1 MEKIYNK
8 LVRDKIPEIIEN
20 DGEKPI
26 VRVLNDNEYKKELE
40 KKLKEEYE
48 EFLIA
53 EKKSERLEELAD
65 MLEVIRTL
73 ALLEDEDIQFIID
86 IMDKKR
92 EKRGGFTKKLFL
104 EKTTIK
110 WNSPKS

>member
-92 EKRGGFTKKLFL
+92 EKRGGFTKKIFL
-104 EKTTIK
+104 EKTKIK
-110 WNSPKS
+110 

>member
-20 DGEKPI
+20 DGETPV

-48 EFLIA
+48 EVLLA
-53 EKKSERLEELAD
+53 KDKKERLEELAD

-73 ALLEDEDIQFIID
+73 ALLEDEDIQSVIN

-92 EKRGGFTKKLFL
+92 EKIGGLTKKLFL
-104 EKTTIK
+104 EKTIK
-110 WNSPKS
+110 

>member
-1 MEKIYNK
+1 M
-8 LVRDKIPEIIEN
+8 
-20 DGEKPI
+20 
-26 VRVLNDNEYKKELE
+26 
-40 KKLKEEYE
+40 KEEYE

-110 WNSPKS
+110 

>member
-1 MEKIYNK
+1 M
-8 LVRDKIPEIIEN
+8 
-20 DGEKPI
+20 
-26 VRVLNDNEYKKELE
+26 
-40 KKLKEEYE
+40 KEEYE

-92 EKRGGFTKKLFL
+92 ENRGGFTKKIFL
-104 EKTTIK
+104 EKTKIK
-110 WNSPKS
+110 

>member
-26 VRVLNDNEYKKELE
+26 LRVLNDNEYKKELE

-73 ALLEDEDIQFIID
+73 ALLEDEDIQSVIN

-104 EKTTIK
+104 EKTIK
-110 WNSPKS
+110 

>member
-20 DGEKPI
+20 DGETPV

-48 EFLIA
+48 EVLLA
-53 EKKSERLEELAD
+53 KDKKERLEELAD
-65 MLEVIRTL
+65 MLEVIRML
-73 ALLEDEDIQFIID
+73 ALLEDEDIQSVIN
-86 IMDKKR
+86 IMDRKR

-104 EKTTIK
+104 EKTIK
-110 WNSPKS
+110 

>member
-20 DGEKPI
+20 DGETPV

-48 EFLIA
+48 EVLLA
-53 EKKSERLEELAD
+53 KEKKERLEELAD

-73 ALLEDEDIQFIID
+73 ALLEDEDIQSVIN

-104 EKTTIK
+104 EKTIK
-110 WNSPKS
+110 

>member
-53 EKKSERLEELAD
+53 EKNQKD
-65 MLEVIRTL
+65 
-73 ALLEDEDIQFIID
+73 
-86 IMDKKR
+86 
-92 EKRGGFTKKLFL
+92 
-104 EKTTIK
+104 
-110 WNSPKS
+110 

>member
-92 EKRGGFTKKLFL
+92 EKKGGFTKKLFL
-104 EKTTIK
+104 EKTKIK
-110 WNSPKS
+110 

>member
-20 DGEKPI
+20 DGKTPV

-48 EFLIA
+48 EVLLA
-53 EKKSERLEELAD
+53 KDKKERLEELAD

-73 ALLEDEDIQFIID
+73 ALLEDEDIQSVIN

-92 EKRGGFTKKLFL
+92 GKRGGFTKKLFL
-104 EKTTIK
+104 EKTIK
-110 WNSPKS
+110 

>member
-1 MEKIYNK
+1 MKKIYNK

-20 DGEKPI
+20 DGETPV

-48 EFLIA
+48 EVLLA
-53 EKKSERLEELAD
+53 KDKKERLEELAD

-73 ALLEDEDIQFIID
+73 ALLEDEDIQSVIN

-104 EKTTIK
+104 EKTIK
-110 WNSPKS
+110 

>member
-104 EKTTIK
+104 EKTKIK
-110 WNSPKS
+110 

>member
-1 MEKIYNK
+1 M
-8 LVRDKIPEIIEN
+8 
-20 DGEKPI
+20 
-26 VRVLNDNEYKKELE
+26 
-40 KKLKEEYE
+40 KEEYE

-104 EKTTIK
+104 EKTKIK
-110 WNSPKS
+110 

>member
-20 DGEKPI
+20 DGETPV

-48 EFLIA
+48 EVLLA
-53 EKKSERLEELAD
+53 KDKKERLEELAD

-73 ALLEDEDIQFIID
+73 ALLEDEDIQSVIN

-92 EKRGGFTKKLFL
+92 KKRGGFTKKLFL
-104 EKTTIK
+104 EKTIK
-110 WNSPKS
+110 

>member
-20 DGEKPI
+20 DGETPI

-48 EFLIA
+48 EVLLA
-53 EKKSERLEELAD
+53 KDKKERLEELAD

-73 ALLEDEDIQFIID
+73 ALLEDEDIQSVIN

-92 EKRGGFTKKLFL
+92 EKRGGFTKKIFL
-104 EKTTIK
+104 EKTIK
-110 WNSPKS
+110 

>member
-20 DGEKPI
+20 DGETPV

-48 EFLIA
+48 EVLLA
-53 EKKSERLEELAD
+53 KDKKERLEELAD
-65 MLEVIRTL
+65 MLEVIRMI
-73 ALLEDEDIQFIID
+73 ALLEDEDIQSVIN

-92 EKRGGFTKKLFL
+92 KKRGGFTKKLFL
-104 EKTTIK
+104 EKTIK
-110 WNSPKS
+110 

>member
-1 MEKIYNK
+1 MERVYNK
-8 LVRDKIPEIIEN
+8 LVRDKIPNIIEEK
-20 DGEKPI
+20 GETPVIK
-26 VRVLNDNEYKKELE
+26 VLNENDYKKELE

-48 EFLIA
+48 EVLLA
-53 EKKSERLEELAD
+53 KDKKERLEELAD

-73 ALLEDEDIQFIID
+73 ALLEDEDIQSVIN

-104 EKTTIK
+104 EKTIK
-110 WNSPKS
+110 

>member
-20 DGEKPI
+20 DGETPI

-40 KKLKEEYE
+40 KKLKEE
-48 EFLIA
+48 
-53 EKKSERLEELAD
+53 
-65 MLEVIRTL
+65 
-73 ALLEDEDIQFIID
+73 DEDIQSVIN

-104 EKTTIK
+104 EKTIK
-110 WNSPKS
+110 

>member
-20 DGEKPI
+20 DGETPV

-48 EFLIA
+48 EVLLA
-53 EKKSERLEELAD
+53 KDKKERLEELAD
-65 MLEVIRTL
+65 MLEVIRMI
-73 ALLEDEDIQFIID
+73 ALLEDEDIQ
-86 IMDKKR
+86 
-92 EKRGGFTKKLFL
+92 
-104 EKTTIK
+104 
-110 WNSPKS
+110 

>member
-1 MEKIYNK
+1 MERIYNK

-48 EFLIA
+48 EFLIRNPDV
-53 EKKSERLEELAD
+53 EKIANERY
-65 MLEVIRTL
+65 
-73 ALLEDEDIQFIID
+73 
-86 IMDKKR
+86 IMQYR
-92 EKRGGFTKKLFL
+92 Y
-104 EKTTIK
+104 I
-110 WNSPKS
+110 PK

>member
-1 MEKIYNK
+1 MKKIYNK

-20 DGEKPI
+20 DGETPI

-48 EFLIA
+48 EVLLA
-53 EKKSERLEELAD
+53 KDKKERLEELAD

-73 ALLEDEDIQFIID
+73 ALLEDEDIQSVIN

-104 EKTTIK
+104 EKTIK
-110 WNSPKS
+110 

>member
-1 MEKIYNK
+1 MEKKYNK
-8 LVRDKIPEIIEN
+8 LVRDKIPKIIEN
-20 DGEKPI
+20 DGETPV

-48 EFLIA
+48 EVLLA
-53 EKKSERLEELAD
+53 KDKKERLEELAD

-73 ALLEDEDIQFIID
+73 ALLEDEDIQSVIN

-104 EKTTIK
+104 EKTIK
-110 WNSPKS
+110 

>member
-73 ALLEDEDIQFIID
+73 TLLEDEDIQFIID

-104 EKTTIK
+104 EKTKIK
-110 WNSPKS
+110 

>member
-20 DGEKPI
+20 DGERPV
-26 VRVLNDNEYKKELE
+26 VRVLNDDEYRIELE

-48 EFLIA
+48 EVLIA
-53 EKKSERLEELAD
+53 EGKEERLEELAD
-65 MLEVIRTL
+65 MLEVIRAL
-73 ALLEDEDIQFIID
+73 ALLEDEDIQSVIN

-92 EKRGGFTKKLFL
+92 KKRGGFTKKLFL
-104 EKTTIK
+104 EKTMK
-110 WNSPKS
+110 

>member
-20 DGEKPI
+20 DGETPVVK
-26 VRVLNDNEYKKELE
+26 VLNDNEYKKELE

-48 EFLIA
+48 EVLLA
-53 EKKSERLEELAD
+53 KDKKERLEELAD

-73 ALLEDEDIQFIID
+73 ALLEDEDIQSVIN

-104 EKTTIK
+104 EKTIK
-110 WNSPKS
+110 